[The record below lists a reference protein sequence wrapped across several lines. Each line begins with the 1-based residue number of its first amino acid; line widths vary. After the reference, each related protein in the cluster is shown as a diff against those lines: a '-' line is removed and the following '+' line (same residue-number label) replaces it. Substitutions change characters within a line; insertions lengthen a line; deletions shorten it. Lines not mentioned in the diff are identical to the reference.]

1 MLGFVF
7 VEPDKEG
14 EDLGED
20 QIFAWDDNTEPQTKL
35 RQSRSQ
41 V

>member
-1 MLGFVF
+1 MLVF
-7 VEPDKEG
+7 IFLGPEEEG

-20 QIFAWDDNTEPQTKL
+20 QIVAWDDNTVPQTKL